1 MITSFILEWYD
12 WSCHCVDD
20 VSWTRLTVYRNK
32 ALVVYEEFDGRDNIL
47 KKQEEKFPKHLA
59 DRFFWILEESNSAM
73 TRKLDYSVEVC
84 DGSCWKLKIR
94 HSGNKL
100 QKLNGTVEYP
110 PHGKRIER
118 ELIRLC
124 EEAGIYEPYLFGCS
138 GIALHDAREFVNKW
152 LKIFTEVP
160 QNADFL
166 FEEEMGNDCFALGF
180 EMDCGHSFDRE
191 YSKGEPLNR
200 VETLAAV
207 IEDVDDEE
215 LLGSAIFSNWRGIT
229 HWSYESGFT
238 AENKAWFLM
247 ALTRLHELLNR

>member
-1 MITSFILEWYD
+1 MITSLILEWYD
-12 WSCHCVDD
+12 WSCHCVNE

-32 ALVVYEEFDGRDNIL
+32 NRIVYEEFDGHDDIL
-47 KKQEEKFPKHLA
+47 KKQEGNCSC
-59 DRFFWILEESNSAM
+59 DRFFWILEESHAGL
-73 TRKLDYSVEVC
+73 TRKQDYSVEVC
-84 DGSCWKLKIR
+84 DGSCWKLKLR

-100 QKLNGTVEYP
+100 EKINGTVEYP

-124 EEAGIYEPYLFGCS
+124 EEAGIYEPYLFGCN
-138 GIALHDAREFVNKW
+138 GIALHDAREFVEKW

-160 QNADFL
+160 RNADFL

-180 EMDCGHSFDRE
+180 EMDCGHSFDCE

-200 VETLAAV
+200 VDTLTEV
-207 IEDVDDEE
+207 INDVDDVE

-229 HWSYESGFT
+229 HWSYESGFS

-247 ALTRLHELLNR
+247 ALNRLNELVN

>member
-32 ALVVYEEFDGRDNIL
+32 ALIVYEEFDGRDSIL
-47 KKQEEKFPKHLA
+47 KKQEEKCPKHLA

-94 HSGNKL
+94 HSGNKI

-247 ALTRLHELLNR
+247 ALTRLKELLNR

>member
-32 ALVVYEEFDGRDNIL
+32 TLIVYEEFDGRDNIL

-247 ALTRLHELLNR
+247 ALTRLNELLNR

>member
-32 ALVVYEEFDGRDNIL
+32 NRIVYEEFDGRDNIL
-47 KKQEEKFPKHLA
+47 KRQEGSCNG
-59 DRFFWILEESNSAM
+59 DRFFWILEESHEGL
-73 TRKLDYSVEVC
+73 TRKQDYSVEVC
-84 DGSCWKLKIR
+84 DGSCWKLKLR

-100 QKLNGTVEYP
+100 EKLNGTVEYP

-118 ELIRLC
+118 ELLRLC
-124 EEAGIYEPYLFGCS
+124 EQADIYEPYLFGCS
-138 GIALHDAREFVNKW
+138 GVPLHDAREFVDKW

-160 QNADFL
+160 QNADFI

-191 YSKGEPLNR
+191 YSKGEPLNH
-200 VETLAAV
+200 VETLSEV
-207 IEDVDDEE
+207 FNDVDDVE
-215 LLGSAIFSNWRGIT
+215 LLGSAIFSNWRGLT

-247 ALTRLHELLNR
+247 ALNRLKELLYW

>member
-1 MITSFILEWYD
+1 MITSLVLEWYD

-20 VSWTRLTVYRNK
+20 VSWTRMTVYRNK
-32 ALVVYEEFDGRDNIL
+32 NRIIYEEFDGRDNPVN
-47 KKQEEKFPKHLA
+47 KQEGSYPKHYG
-59 DRFFWILEESNSAM
+59 DRFFWILEESNEAL
-73 TRKLDYSVEVC
+73 TRKQDYSVEVC

-118 ELIRLC
+118 ELIQLC
-124 EEAGIYEPYLFGCS
+124 EEAGIFEPYLFGCS
-138 GIALHDAREFVNKW
+138 GIALHDACEFVDKW

-160 QNADFL
+160 RNADFL

-180 EMDCGHSFDRE
+180 EMDCGKAFERE
-191 YSKGEPLNR
+191 YQNERLLYS
-200 VETLAAV
+200 LADFTAV
-207 IEDVDDEE
+207 INDVTDED
-215 LLGSAIFSNWRGIT
+215 LLGSAIFSNWRRIT

-247 ALTRLHELLNR
+247 ALNRLKELVY

>member
-32 ALVVYEEFDGRDNIL
+32 SLIVYEEFDGRDNTL

-124 EEAGIYEPYLFGCS
+124 EEVGIYEPYLFGCS
-138 GIALHDAREFVNKW
+138 GVSRHDAREFVDKW

-160 QNADFL
+160 QNANFL

-200 VETLAAV
+200 VETLSEV
-207 IEDVDDEE
+207 IKDVDDEE

-247 ALTRLHELLNR
+247 ALNRLKELLY